1 MDEEAGTRAIGEIA
15 PTLRASQFHTVHP
28 TQINIDPHPLL
39 RIAAFSTSF
48 PVPLGDL
55 ATPPALSDALRLD
68 APAPLQRDEAVR
80 GAVRDLLRHGGYKP
94 TGRGKPASEYLVRA
108 ATEGAL
114 GSINAAV
121 DACNV
126 VSLHSGF
133 PISVVDL
140 DRATAP
146 FRIAIA
152 AAGTSYV
159 FNVSGQEIDVAGL
172 LCLFDADGAC
182 ANAVRDSQRTKTRA
196 ETRSTLSVVWGCA
209 GFDERLAN
217 AERWYRELLGTL
229 GATTT
234 DAVISSTGAV
244 A

>member
-1 MDEEAGTRAIGEIA
+1 MRSSEIA

-28 TQINIDPHPLL
+28 IQINIDPHPLL

-55 ATPPALSDALRLD
+55 ATPPALTDALRLD

-126 VSLHSGF
+126 GL
-133 PISVVDL
+133 
-140 DRATAP
+140 
-146 FRIAIA
+146 A
-152 AAGTSYV
+152 AQRLPDQRRGPRSCDGAVPHRRSPPQGTSYV
-159 FNVSGQEIDVAGL
+159 FNASGQEIDVAGL
-172 LCLFDADGAC
+172 LCLFDAEGAC

-209 GFDERLAN
+209 GFEERLAN
-217 AERWYRELLGTL
+217 AARWYRELLGTL